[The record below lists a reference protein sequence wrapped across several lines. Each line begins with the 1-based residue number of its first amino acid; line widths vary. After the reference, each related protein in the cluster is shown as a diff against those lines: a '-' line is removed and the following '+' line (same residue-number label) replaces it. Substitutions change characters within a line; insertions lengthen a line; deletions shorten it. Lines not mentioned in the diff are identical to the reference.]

1 MKRPTVSEK
10 HRIYRALIQGKKI
23 LEQKR
28 ASATNR
34 RKKDEDS
41 ERIDAFNRLLRS
53 YAEILPAQVILLAI
67 NMYEQGKSYD
77 EIERYLQYEQRR
89 KKEKVEDSEEDDDF
103 QRKQAINNLL
113 KSYQKSLSSEVI
125 LSAIKM
131 YEQGKSY
138 DEIES
143 YLQYEQSRE
152 ESLGNVDYYGGRTL
166 KEAREEIEDDELD
179 R

>member
-1 MKRPTVSEK
+1 MSMTRL
-10 HRIYRALIQGKKI
+10 RYD
-23 LEQKR
+23 
-28 ASATNR
+28 
-34 RKKDEDS
+34 DEDRKIRS
-41 ERIDAFNRLLRS
+41 ALQDGIKDYQEKIKQENGRKFNRT
-53 YAEILPAQVILLAI
+53 Q
-67 NMYEQGKSYD
+67 D
-77 EIERYLQYEQRR
+77 EIKGLDGL
-89 KKEKVEDSEEDDDF
+89 KKFAKKKTKTVEDSEEDDDF